1 VGENRRTDT
10 VQRTA
15 APQDVSALKIEFNIE
30 SHYDLVQYT
39 WRSLSAICTPSH
51 PLF

>member
-1 VGENRRTDT
+1 M
-10 VQRTA
+10 A
-15 APQDVSALKIEFNIE
+15 APQDVSALKIEFNRE

-39 WRSLSAICTPSH
+39 QPNISAICTLSH